1 MKPDLDHLLNQRS
14 TDFEVR
20 DKRFD
25 DFIKSIPGVV
35 FEFCVDE
42 ARHRSLSFI
51 SEGVADLIGY
61 SAVECMANVEI
72 IFDKISP
79 EFIPALEASMRNS
92 LEKLVPWIY
101 EYPIE
106 TSSGEKWIWSYSI
119 PQRNKNGTTCWR
131 GVIVDITQQKNIE
144 KALRDNEQ
152 LFRSVAEVAPIGI
165 FRADATGEYVYV
177 NERWCE
183 IADMCDEM
191 VLGSAWINCVHPDDR
206 ERVIYEWR
214 NTVQQQR
221 QFVSEYRFQTQKQ
234 KIKWI
239 VGRAQIERDR
249 RGNVLGYVGT
259 IADITDRKMKEV
271 ALAESR
277 NLLETIIDTAPV
289 RIFWKDNE
297 LNYIGCNLVFAK
309 DNGAE
314 SMQQIIGK
322 NDYDL
327 HCKKHADIYR
337 NDDRQVIDTGLSK
350 LAYEEPRNSPDGRIL
365 WQRTSKVP
373 LRNHHNEIIG
383 VLGTYQDITKEK
395 HTYDS
400 MRLAATIY
408 QSSSEAI
415 MVADEN
421 DLIIQINPAFTR
433 MTGYT
438 LTDVQGKSPEF
449 LRSDCHDADF
459 YQEIRRTLFNDDHWQ
474 GEIWDKHKD
483 GALHAKWVSI
493 SVIRHKDN
501 RIHYYVSQ
509 FTDITEKKK
518 KDELLLFQANYDS
531 LTGLPNRNLFKDR
544 LEMKIQES
552 RKNGSLLALL
562 FLDLDHFKDINDT
575 LGHDKGDEL
584 LKQVAIRIKSCITEQ
599 DTVARLGGDEFAVIL
614 STIVDRTQI
623 RLIAQNIIQNLNEPF
638 NFDRSQTDYYI
649 STSIGI
655 VFYPDD
661 GMQMKTLMKH
671 ADQAMYAAK
680 HEGRNRFSCFTPSMQ
695 REAHEKM
702 ILIRDLRQAIERNE
716 LQVYYQPIIDLSS
729 GRFVK
734 GEALVRWDHRRRGLV
749 SPTVFIPLAEESG
762 LILEVGDAVFKHVIA
777 LIQQC
782 SERWGYDVQISV
794 NMSPLQF
801 KFMNKFS
808 WLKELERLGLPGNC
822 INVEI
827 TESLLLKDSSV
838 VQEHLLE
845 FRNNGI
851 EVSIDDFGT
860 GFSSLSYLKKFDIDY
875 LKIDRT
881 FINQLMENET
891 DRTLVE
897 AIIVMAHKLNIKTV
911 AEGVETKAQQELL
924 MHLGCDYG
932 QGFLYSQPIKAK
944 AFEKL
949 LMDNNNYIF
958 LPKHFAH

>member
-1 MKPDLDHLLNQRS
+1 D
-14 TDFEVR
+14 
-20 DKRFD
+20 
-25 DFIKSIPGVV
+25 
-35 FEFCVDE
+35 
-42 ARHRSLSFI
+42 
-51 SEGVADLIGY
+51 
-61 SAVECMANVEI
+61 
-72 IFDKISP
+72 
-79 EFIPALEASMRNS
+79 
-92 LEKLVPWIY
+92 
-101 EYPIE
+101 
-106 TSSGEKWIWSYSI
+106 
-119 PQRNKNGTTCWR
+119 GT
-131 GVIVDITQQKNIE
+131 
-144 KALRDNEQ
+144 
-152 LFRSVAEVAPIGI
+152 
-165 FRADATGEYVYV
+165 
-177 NERWCE
+177 
-183 IADMCDEM
+183 
-191 VLGSAWINCVHPDDR
+191 
-206 ERVIYEWR
+206 
-214 NTVQQQR
+214 
-221 QFVSEYRFQTQKQ
+221 
-234 KIKWI
+234 
-239 VGRAQIERDR
+239 
-249 RGNVLGYVGT
+249 
-259 IADITDRKMKEV
+259 
-271 ALAESR
+271 
-277 NLLETIIDTAPV
+277 
-289 RIFWKDNE
+289 
-297 LNYIGCNLVFAK
+297 
-309 DNGAE
+309 
-314 SMQQIIGK
+314 
-322 NDYDL
+322 
-327 HCKKHADIYR
+327 
-337 NDDRQVIDTGLSK
+337 
-350 LAYEEPRNSPDGRIL
+350 
-365 WQRTSKVP
+365 
-373 LRNHHNEIIG
+373 
-383 VLGTYQDITKEK
+383 
-395 HTYDS
+395 
-400 MRLAATIY
+400 
-408 QSSSEAI
+408 
-415 MVADEN
+415 
-421 DLIIQINPAFTR
+421 
-433 MTGYT
+433 
-438 LTDVQGKSPEF
+438 
-449 LRSDCHDADF
+449 
-459 YQEIRRTLFNDDHWQ
+459 
-474 GEIWDKHKD
+474 
-483 GALHAKWVSI
+483 LHAKWVSI

-584 LKQVAIRIKSCITEQ
+584 LKQVAIRIKGCITEQ

-623 RLIAQNIIQNLNEPF
+623 RLIAQNIIQSLNEPF

-680 HEGRNRFSCFTPSMQ
+680 HEGRNRFSYFTPSMQ

-702 ILIRDLRQAIERNE
+702 ILIRDLRQAIEKNE

-749 SPTVFIPLAEESG
+749 SPAVFIPLAEESG

-808 WLKELERLGLPGNC
+808 WLEELERLGLPGNC

-932 QGFLYSQPIKAK
+932 QGFLYSQPVKAK

>member
-1 MKPDLDHLLNQRS
+1 
-14 TDFEVR
+14 
-20 DKRFD
+20 
-25 DFIKSIPGVV
+25 
-35 FEFCVDE
+35 
-42 ARHRSLSFI
+42 
-51 SEGVADLIGY
+51 
-61 SAVECMANVEI
+61 
-72 IFDKISP
+72 
-79 EFIPALEASMRNS
+79 
-92 LEKLVPWIY
+92 
-101 EYPIE
+101 
-106 TSSGEKWIWSYSI
+106 
-119 PQRNKNGTTCWR
+119 
-131 GVIVDITQQKNIE
+131 
-144 KALRDNEQ
+144 
-152 LFRSVAEVAPIGI
+152 
-165 FRADATGEYVYV
+165 
-177 NERWCE
+177 
-183 IADMCDEM
+183 
-191 VLGSAWINCVHPDDR
+191 
-206 ERVIYEWR
+206 
-214 NTVQQQR
+214 
-221 QFVSEYRFQTQKQ
+221 
-234 KIKWI
+234 
-239 VGRAQIERDR
+239 
-249 RGNVLGYVGT
+249 
-259 IADITDRKMKEV
+259 
-271 ALAESR
+271 LA
-277 NLLETIIDTAPV
+277 
-289 RIFWKDNE
+289 
-297 LNYIGCNLVFAK
+297 FAK

-337 NDDRQVIDTGLSK
+337 TDDRQVIDTGLSK

-408 QSSSEAI
+408 QSSNEAI

-483 GALHAKWVSI
+483 GTLHAKWVSI

-531 LTGLPNRNLFKDR
+531 LTGLPSRNLFKDR

-655 VFYPDD
+655 VFI
-661 GMQMKTLMKH
+661 QM
-671 ADQAMYAAK
+671 
-680 HEGRNRFSCFTPSMQ
+680 
-695 REAHEKM
+695 
-702 ILIRDLRQAIERNE
+702 
-716 LQVYYQPIIDLSS
+716 
-729 GRFVK
+729 
-734 GEALVRWDHRRRGLV
+734 
-749 SPTVFIPLAEESG
+749 
-762 LILEVGDAVFKHVIA
+762 
-777 LIQQC
+777 
-782 SERWGYDVQISV
+782 
-794 NMSPLQF
+794 
-801 KFMNKFS
+801 
-808 WLKELERLGLPGNC
+808 
-822 INVEI
+822 
-827 TESLLLKDSSV
+827 
-838 VQEHLLE
+838 
-845 FRNNGI
+845 
-851 EVSIDDFGT
+851 
-860 GFSSLSYLKKFDIDY
+860 
-875 LKIDRT
+875 
-881 FINQLMENET
+881 
-891 DRTLVE
+891 
-897 AIIVMAHKLNIKTV
+897 MA
-911 AEGVETKAQQELL
+911 
-924 MHLGCDYG
+924 CR
-932 QGFLYSQPIKAK
+932 
-944 AFEKL
+944 
-949 LMDNNNYIF
+949 
-958 LPKHFAH
+958 